1 MPGIAEKRA
10 DERIL
15 SNAAI
20 IFSYFSTKNWSENR
34 SQTLNL
40 STGGMCF
47 ESRYSFKA
55 GASLFIRSEQTPGT
69 VSGICNCN
77 LLRISTLAEVRW
89 CREITRED
97 GTSYCI
103 GVKYF

>member
-1 MPGIAEKRA
+1 MPGIAEKRTS
-10 DERIL
+10 ERIP
-15 SNAAI
+15 SKAAI
-20 IFSYFSTKNWSENR
+20 IFSYFSTKNWAENR
-34 SQTLNL
+34 SLTLNL

-47 ESRYSFKA
+47 ESRCSLKA
-55 GASLFIRSEQTPGT
+55 GASLFIRSDQTPGT
-69 VSGICNCN
+69 VAGNCNCN